1 MLGKLLYGR
10 FSLKETF
17 WKFGVLSI
25 FLSSFVM
32 RIIKAF
38 LLQHLNGLSIS
49 QYYTHYFSLLNMNGT
64 MLFFTLMYFLG
75 MFVFA
80 CYLLIV
86 WLGVWR
92 SSAEYNKSVWL
103 GWLAR
108 IVMLLVIYAGLKICL

>member
-38 LLQHLNGLSIS
+38 LLQQLNGLSIS

-64 MLFFTLMYFLG
+64 LLFFTLLYFLG
-75 MFVFA
+75 MFVFG
-80 CYLLIV
+80 CYLIIV
-86 WLGVWR
+86 WFGVWR

-108 IVMLLVIYAGLKICL
+108 IVILLVICAGLKICL